1 MVGKL
6 INSPNWS
13 ETAAQTCAEHSEA
26 TCLVV
31 VVLERGLQSDVS
43 VQLVAVCQFN
53 GALCALLESGALN
66 GCAAQVEAATT
77 HSIRRRISMR
87 DTHIISGSD
96 IIITTHAYTEMS
108 IPVSA
113 ADI

>member
-26 TCLVV
+26 TYLVV
-31 VVLERGLQSDVS
+31 DVLERGLQSDVS
-43 VQLVAVCQFN
+43 VQLAAVCQFN

-66 GCAAQVEAATT
+66 GCAAQVEAVCVCAARLGVSVAGTLVT
-77 HSIRRRISMR
+77 GVLRVLR
-87 DTHIISGSD
+87 
-96 IIITTHAYTEMS
+96 HARH
-108 IPVSA
+108 A
-113 ADI
+113 ALG